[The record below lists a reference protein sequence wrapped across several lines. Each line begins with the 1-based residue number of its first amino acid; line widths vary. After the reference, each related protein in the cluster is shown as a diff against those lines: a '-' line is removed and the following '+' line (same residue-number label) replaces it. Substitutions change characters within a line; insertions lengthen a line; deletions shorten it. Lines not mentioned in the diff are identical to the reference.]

1 MPAMRSEELIR
12 MLRRYAQ
19 SNGLAF
25 SVVRRR
31 GKGSHVMVCVGENRS
46 FVPFSRELP
55 AGTRQVILRQLGLS
69 SSDLEPVRT
78 QSRPKR
84 T

>member
-1 MPAMRSEELIR
+1 
-12 MLRRYAQ
+12 MLRGYAR

-31 GKGSHVMVCVGENRS
+31 GKGSHVMVRVGDSRS

-55 AGTRQVILRQLGLS
+55 AGTRQAILRQLGVS
-69 SSDLEPVRT
+69 PSDLRSVHSL
-78 QSRPKR
+78 SRPR
-84 T
+84 AT

>member
-1 MPAMRSEELIR
+1 MRSEELIR
-12 MLRRYAQ
+12 MSRRYAQ

-31 GKGSHVMVCVGENRS
+31 GKGSHVMVCVGDNRS

-55 AGTRQVILRQLGLS
+55 AGTRQAILRQLGAS
-69 SSDLEPVRT
+69 PSDL
-78 QSRPKR
+78 RPIR
-84 T
+84 SGSQPRGT

>member
-1 MPAMRSEELIR
+1 
-12 MLRRYAQ
+12 MLRRYAL

-31 GKGSHVMVCVGENRS
+31 GKGSHVMVCVGDNRS

-55 AGTRQVILRQLGLS
+55 AGTRQTILRQLGVS
-69 SSDLEPVRT
+69 QSDL
-78 QSRPKR
+78 RPIR
-84 T
+84 SGSQPRGT